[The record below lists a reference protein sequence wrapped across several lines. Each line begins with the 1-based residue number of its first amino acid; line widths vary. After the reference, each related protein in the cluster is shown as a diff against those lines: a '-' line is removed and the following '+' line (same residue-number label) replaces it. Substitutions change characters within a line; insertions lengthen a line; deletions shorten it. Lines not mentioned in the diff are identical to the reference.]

1 MPCQEILLAPCVKRE
16 GIVVIMVGA
25 PALHARLA
33 NTVTFLAW
41 TAGPAQCVQDRLH

>member
-1 MPCQEILLAPCVKRE
+1 MPCQEILPAPFVKRE
-16 GIVVIMVGA
+16 DMKVLVVPA